1 MSTAYLISLSLV
13 AFGFVVIGICLL
25 LTYIES
31 KIYKSKVAREKQLQ
45 QSFERARKNNKN
57 FEQLEFK
64 FIN

>member
-25 LTYIES
+25 LTSIES
-31 KIYKSKVAREKQLQ
+31 KIYKTKVVRQQKLK
-45 QSFERARKNNKN
+45 QSFEKARKNNKN
-57 FEQLEFK
+57 FEQLEFN